1 MTRLWREHQLLLI
14 LLTMLLVTLALGT
27 WATYFEYV
35 HNEQGFPEG
44 HHAFWTDDFL
54 AYWSM
59 SLLMNYAPELMGT
72 ITIILLAAKFSEKFG
87 VK

>member
-1 MTRLWREHQLLLI
+1 MKLIREHQLLLI
-14 LLTMLLVTLALGT
+14 MLALLIATLVLGT

-35 HNEQGFPEG
+35 HNEQGNPEG
-44 HHAFWTDDFL
+44 HHAFWSQAFL

-59 SLLMNYAPELMGT
+59 QLLMNYAPELMGT
-72 ITIILLAAKFSEKFG
+72 ITIIVLAAKFREKFG